1 MAGALALAL
10 LAGCTSGSDDGGTPT
25 TGPASS
31 TTGSG
36 TTSAAPSSSAPPPLV
51 LPDSCAAMLPLTE
64 LDAALGTGLPG
75 SVSYVRGQPIPDIGR
90 TDRITCGFGVVT
102 GQDGAAQ
109 PALLEISLAS
119 YSDPAAAADRVVVTT
134 ADRQTA
140 GDRVAAASVGELAA
154 VALTGVSATTL
165 VLADGT
171 LTYSL
176 TLLRAVVPDEQT
188 VDRLVAV
195 AQAVRAQAVTG

>member
-1 MAGALALAL
+1 
-10 LAGCTSGSDDGGTPT
+10 
-25 TGPASS
+25 
-31 TTGSG
+31 
-36 TTSAAPSSSAPPPLV
+36 
-51 LPDSCAAMLPLTE
+51 MLPLTE

-165 VLADGT
+165 VLAEGT

-195 AQAVRAQAVTG
+195 AQAVRAQAATG